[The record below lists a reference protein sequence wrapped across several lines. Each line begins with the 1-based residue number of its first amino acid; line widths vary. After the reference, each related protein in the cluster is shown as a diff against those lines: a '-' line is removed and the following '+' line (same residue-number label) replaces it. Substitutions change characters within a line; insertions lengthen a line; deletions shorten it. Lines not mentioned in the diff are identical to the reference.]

1 MTKFCELID
10 DAFLSIF
17 YLKASSLLHNL
28 SELILQN
35 ICGVKWRHH
44 FVVSDLRTNFGHIR
58 LFKFIQCTVP
68 PRAGNPIKRGV
79 CFLYLRDVLW

>member
-44 FVVSDLRTNFGHIR
+44 FVVSGLRTNFGHIR
-58 LFKFIQCTVP
+58 
-68 PRAGNPIKRGV
+68 
-79 CFLYLRDVLW
+79 